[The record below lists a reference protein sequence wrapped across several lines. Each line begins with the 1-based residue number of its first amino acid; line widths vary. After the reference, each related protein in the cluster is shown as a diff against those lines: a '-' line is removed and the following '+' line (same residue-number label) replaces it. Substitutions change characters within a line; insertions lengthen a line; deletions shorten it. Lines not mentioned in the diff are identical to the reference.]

1 MIRLNLPRGGIW
13 LQTQRYLISGQVQ
26 GVGFRWTAVQ
36 IARHL
41 GVTGTVQNL
50 RSGQVAVVASGQ
62 PAQLTKF
69 QAALRHP
76 KGSPWIHVTDLTVT
90 ELPVQRFADFTVTI

>member
-1 MIRLNLPRGGIW
+1 M
-13 LQTQRYLISGQVQ
+13 QTQRYLISGQVQ

-36 IARHL
+36 IARRL

-50 RSGQVAVVASGQ
+50 SSGQVAVTASGE
-62 PAQLTKF
+62 AATLVKF

-90 ELPVQRFADFTVTI
+90 DVPAQQFADFTVTI